1 MAPQAKVESPS
12 SSPSPGLVNGEL
24 EVSGVREGQRTWLY
38 LEETANSLLSTVQQ
52 LKALIDQAKQAC
64 HCQAGQDAF
73 SQDKIHG
80 SRKEVRGQEETLVVS
95 PGSWSLG
102 HNVVKS
108 FRTVAFSSVLCL
120 LNMTKRQCW
129 VS

>member
-1 MAPQAKVESPS
+1 MERFNLTPPSFPTVLTALPALAMAPQAKVESPS
-12 SSPSPGLVNGEL
+12 SSPGLVNGGL

-64 HCQAGQDAF
+64 HCQPGHDAF

-80 SRKEVRGQEETLVVS
+80 SRKEVRGLEEN
-95 PGSWSLG
+95 PGG
-102 HNVVKS
+102 
-108 FRTVAFSSVLCL
+108 
-120 LNMTKRQCW
+120 
-129 VS
+129 